1 MQKHHGNKFATLKD
15 VAERANV
22 SPITVSRVFNPLTRD
37 KVKEATCKKVL
48 AVAQELGYYPNAFAK
63 GLISKQTNIIAV
75 ILGSEISQYYSTVLK
90 RFIFQAQKIGKQ
102 VLVFCIDPRQG
113 LQHVI
118 EKVYKYRVDAIIVT
132 SAATQYDIVDFDT
145 ANKIPVILFDR
156 KAGNHS
162 ASSVWTNNYQGAQ
175 LAADL
180 FIDSG
185 CQHIAYISG
194 DLNASTETERKKG
207 FVDRLQERGTPLQC
221 CVDSDYSYEIAYQ
234 SALELFRRSPDTD
247 AIFCAQDIIA
257 MGVMDALRIELKL
270 NIPQDVS
277 IIGFENDPMGKL
289 PAYRL
294 TSLKQPLDNMLE
306 DLIQIVERVCE
317 DPALIISNEYPMEIV
332 PGNTVR
338 QRE

>member
-1 MQKHHGNKFATLKD
+1 MQKNSGNKFATLKD
-15 VAERANV
+15 VAEKAGV
-22 SPITVSRVFNPLTRD
+22 SPITASRVFNPSTRD

-63 GLISKQTNIIAV
+63 GLISSQTNIIAV

-102 VLVFCIDPRQG
+102 VLVFCIEPKTG
-113 LQHVI
+113 LQQVI
-118 EKVYKYRVDAIIVT
+118 EKVYKYRVDAIVVT
-132 SAATQYDIVDFDT
+132 SAATCNDVVNFD
-145 ANKIPVILFDR
+145 AINKIPVILFDR
-156 KAGNHS
+156 KADNQS
-162 ASSVWTNNYQGAQ
+162 ASSVWTDNYQGAQ

-194 DLNASTETERKKG
+194 DLNASTEGARKQG
-207 FVDRLQERGTPLQC
+207 FIDRLRERGIPLQC
-221 CVDSDYSYEIAYQ
+221 CIDSDYFYDSGYQ
-234 SALELFRRSPDTD
+234 SALQLFQQYPDID

-270 NIPQDVS
+270 KIPEDVS

-294 TSLKQPLDNMLE
+294 TSLKQPLDSMLE

-317 DPALIISNEYPMEIV
+317 DPGLVVSWEYPMEIV
-332 PGNTVR
+332 PGKTIR
-338 QRE
+338 QRQ